1 MYSILRDLH
10 SKFGLE
16 MDTPPP
22 LSQEVDKFITW
33 LGPAFHKGSVI
44 IDRGLDVR
52 DRPEDILALLLAR
65 RSGT

>member
-1 MYSILRDLH
+1 MYSILRDLR

-16 MDTPPP
+16 MDTSPP
-22 LSQEVDKFITW
+22 LTGSGQVYNLAW
-33 LGPAFHKGSVI
+33 SCVPQGSVI

-52 DRPEDILALLLAR
+52 DRLEDILALLLAR